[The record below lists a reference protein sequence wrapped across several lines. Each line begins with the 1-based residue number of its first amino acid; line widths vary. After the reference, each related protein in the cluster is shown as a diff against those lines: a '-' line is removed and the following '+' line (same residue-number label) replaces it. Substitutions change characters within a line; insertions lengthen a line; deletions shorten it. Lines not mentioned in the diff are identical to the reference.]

1 MCQYHRRPTLTI
13 TPFPYKTVIPYLS
26 TYTGDNPRAK
36 ALHTDGQTIIP
47 STLLLQQ
54 LLLTT
59 KLLLLSKPTYF
70 DFANK
75 VSLLFRIF
83 AVLGVTL

>member
-1 MCQYHRRPTLTI
+1 MCQCHRRPTLTI
-13 TPFPYKTVIPYLS
+13 TPFPYKIVIPYLS

-36 ALHTDGQTIIP
+36 APHTDGQTIIP

-59 KLLLLSKPTYF
+59 KLLSKPTYF
-70 DFANK
+70 DFTKK

-83 AVLGVTL
+83 AVLRVTL